1 MRYLKTLESL
11 TEDKEELDQF
21 KETIKMI
28 FVDLIDEGFSPQ
40 ILLQQ
45 RVKSNNRK
53 SDTIVSNFTYP
64 LRLTTRIADS
74 YNQCNVVYIRLVRY
88 KGDDNDN
95 FFARSV
101 QNNKS
106 EEFKNKIT
114 DCFETLL
121 SLLDRRWNGA
131 KIEKIVR
138 QDAVTNNDTHFHEL
152 DEKIWSRDFVS
163 IGITIVKEEV

>member
-11 TEDKEELDQF
+11 KENKEELDQF
-21 KETIKMI
+21 RETIKMI

-45 RVKSNNRK
+45 RVKSRIN
-53 SDTIVSNFTYP
+53 DY
-64 LRLTTRIADS
+64 TTRLADS
-74 YNQCNVVYIRLVRY
+74 YNQCNVVYIRLVRNKLWSDQETY
-88 KGDDNDN
+88 N
-95 FFARSV
+95 FP

-106 EEFKNKIT
+106 EEFKDKIT

-121 SLLDRRWNGA
+121 ALLDRRWNGA

-138 QDAVTNNDTHFHEL
+138 QDAVTASDTYFHVL
-152 DEKIWSRDFVS
+152 DERVWSRDFIS
-163 IGITIVKEEV
+163 IAITIVKNEI

>member
-11 TEDKEELDQF
+11 KEDKEELDQF
-21 KETIKMI
+21 RETIKMI

-45 RVKSNNRK
+45 RVKSRIK
-53 SDTIVSNFTYP
+53 YAEDSFFDS
-64 LRLTTRIADS
+64 TTHMADS
-74 YNQCNVVYIRLVRY
+74 YEQCNVVYIRLVRIKEIY
-88 KGDDNDN
+88 NYP
-95 FFARSV
+95 

-106 EEFKNKIT
+106 EEFKDKIT

-121 SLLDRRWNGA
+121 ALLDRRWNGA

-138 QDAVTNNDTHFHEL
+138 QDAVTASDTYFHVL
-152 DEKIWSRDFVS
+152 DERVWSRDFIS
-163 IGITIVKEEV
+163 IAITIVKNEI

>member
-11 TEDKEELDQF
+11 KEDKEELDQF
-21 KETIKMI
+21 RETIKMI

-45 RVKSNNRK
+45 RVKSRIK
-53 SDTIVSNFTYP
+53 YAEDSFFDS
-64 LRLTTRIADS
+64 TTHMADS
-74 YNQCNVVYIRLVRY
+74 YDQCNVVYIRLVRIKEIY
-88 KGDDNDN
+88 NYP
-95 FFARSV
+95 

-106 EEFKNKIT
+106 EEFKDKIT

-121 SLLDRRWNGA
+121 ALLDRRWNGA

-138 QDAVTNNDTHFHEL
+138 QDAVTASDTYFHVL
-152 DEKIWSRDFVS
+152 DERVWSRDFMS
-163 IGITIVKEEV
+163 IAITIVKNEI

>member
-11 TEDKEELDQF
+11 KEDKEELDQF
-21 KETIKMI
+21 RETIKMI

-45 RVKSNNRK
+45 RVKSRIK
-53 SDTIVSNFTYP
+53 YAEDSFFDS
-64 LRLTTRIADS
+64 TTHMADS
-74 YNQCNVVYIRLVRY
+74 YEQCNVVYIRLVRIKEIY
-88 KGDDNDN
+88 NYP
-95 FFARSV
+95 

-106 EEFKNKIT
+106 EEFKDKIT

-121 SLLDRRWNGA
+121 ALLDRRWNGA

-138 QDAVTNNDTHFHEL
+138 QDAVTANDTYFHEL
-152 DEKIWSRDFVS
+152 DERVWSRDFIS
-163 IGITIVKEEV
+163 IAITIVKKEI

>member
-11 TEDKEELDQF
+11 KEDKEELDQF
-21 KETIKMI
+21 KEIIKMI

-45 RVKSNNRK
+45 RVKSRIN
-53 SDTIVSNFTYP
+53 DY
-64 LRLTTRIADS
+64 TTGLADI
-74 YNQCNVVYIRLVRY
+74 YNKCNVVYVRLVRNKLWADQEAY
-88 KGDDNDN
+88 N
-95 FFARSV
+95 FP

-106 EEFKNKIT
+106 EEFKHKIT

-121 SLLDRRWNGA
+121 ALLDRRWNGA

-138 QDAVTNNDTHFHEL
+138 QDAVTADDTYFHVL
-152 DEKIWSRDFVS
+152 DERVWSRDFIS
-163 IGITIVKEEV
+163 IAITIVKKEI

>member
-11 TEDKEELDQF
+11 KENKEELDQF
-21 KETIKMI
+21 RETIKMI

-45 RVKSNNRK
+45 RVKSRIN
-53 SDTIVSNFTYP
+53 DY
-64 LRLTTRIADS
+64 TTRIAES
-74 YNQCNVVYIRLVRY
+74 YTKCNVVYIRLIRHKEQDEDVVDFQRTVY
-88 KGDDNDN
+88 HLNYL
-95 FFARSV
+95 

-106 EEFKNKIT
+106 EQYKDKIT

-138 QDAVTNNDTHFHEL
+138 QDAVTANDTYFHVL
-152 DEKIWSRDFVS
+152 DEKVWSRDFIS
-163 IGITIVKEEV
+163 IAITIVKNEI